1 MEMTWKIYNMIMA
14 RYNQKDFRSVRLRI
28 GILLLVIT
36 RAKISEILMLKVGC
50 LRVLE
55 KEFFINIGHQ
65 NLFIRNSKARAMIS
79 AREKDFKYFYS
90 IKDDKDL
97 IFTSDFNLT
106 SKTSISRETF
116 TRSTNKALNL
126 VGKSLTPAINLTSN
140 SLIKWDIDL

>member
-1 MEMTWKIYNMIMA
+1 MTWKIYNMIMA

-106 SKTSISRETF
+106 SISHETF

-126 VGKSLTPAINLTSN
+126 IGKSLTPAIKLTSN
-140 SLIKWDIDL
+140 SLIKWDVDL

>member
-1 MEMTWKIYNMIMA
+1 MG

-28 GILLLVIT
+28 GILLLAIT
-36 RAKISEILMLKVGC
+36 HEKISNILILPVKS

-55 KEFFINIGHQ
+55 EEFFINIGHQ
-65 NLFIRNSKARAMIS
+65 NLFVQNSKARAIIS
-79 AREKDFKYFYS
+79 DRKKDFQYFYS
-90 IKDDKDL
+90 IKNDEDL

-126 VGKSLTPAINLTSN
+126 VGKSLTPAIKLTSN
-140 SLIKWDIDL
+140 SLVKWDVDI

>member
-1 MEMTWKIYNMIMA
+1 MA
-14 RYNQKDFRSVRLRI
+14 YYNQKDFRSVRLRI
-28 GILLLVIT
+28 GILLLALT
-36 RAKISEILMLKVGC
+36 NAKISEILMLKVGC

-65 NLFIRNSKARAMIS
+65 NLFIRNSKARAIIS
-79 AREKDFKYFYS
+79 TREKDFKYFYS

-116 TRSTNKALNL
+116 TRSTNKALSL
-126 VGKSLTPAINLTSN
+126 VGKSLTPAIKLTSN
-140 SLIKWDIDL
+140 SLVKWDVDI